1 MPEFQNRIE
10 IGLPDDFDETEY
22 NDWLY
27 KLSEKN
33 YSQQLIRREAN
44 MYKKQGNKEFYKIIN
59 TKNGTQGKTF
69 ERKQLAKLERNKL
82 NAQLTDIGRKA
93 TFEIRR
99 GKDHNN
105 GAT

>member
-22 NDWLY
+22 NNWLY
-27 KLSEKN
+27 KISDK
-33 YSQQLIRREAN
+33 REAN
-44 MYKKQGNKEFYKIIN
+44 MYKKQGSKEFYKIIN
-59 TKNGTQGKTF
+59 TKNGMQGKTF
-69 ERKQLAKLERNKL
+69 ERKQLAKIERNKL

>member
-1 MPEFQNRIE
+1 MPESPYRIE
-10 IGLPDDFDETEY
+10 IGLPDDFNETEY

-33 YSQQLIRREAN
+33 YSQQEIRREAN
-44 MYKKQGNKEFYKIIN
+44 MYKKQGSREFYKIIN

-82 NAQLTDIGRKA
+82 NAQLTDSGYKA